1 MMRTCAIDISSSI
14 SCTHS
19 SLTRPIV
26 LSVAACGDTLGEQ
39 ALIGGAVGGGAAA
52 VADGNVATG
61 AVVGAAGNV
70 AFCQTYPNRC

>member
-1 MMRTCAIDISSSI
+1 MSSI
-14 SCTHS
+14 AKLAAALG
-19 SLTRPIV
+19 LT

-52 VADGNVATG
+52 AADGNVATG